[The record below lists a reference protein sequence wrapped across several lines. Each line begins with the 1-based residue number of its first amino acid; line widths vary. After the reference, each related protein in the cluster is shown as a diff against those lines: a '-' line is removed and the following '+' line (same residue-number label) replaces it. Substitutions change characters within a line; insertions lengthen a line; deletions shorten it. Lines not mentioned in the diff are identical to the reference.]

1 MCTGTGR
8 LHGIGEKGRG
18 VLLLSR
24 AWPRRALVYA
34 ALKEAGVD
42 VYGVETPE
50 DAAEALWSWPGR
62 FRLLLVDVAGMEAG
76 EVGDALGRARR
87 AGLGGLVVAGPFER
101 RRVPEDLPRGFR
113 VVPKPVSVEALVA
126 AVAEALESPPCP
138 CGAGGRGR

>member
-1 MCTGTGR
+1 MCARTGR
-8 LHGIGEKGRG
+8 LHAAREKGRG

-24 AWPRRALVYA
+24 DWPRRALVYA

-62 FRLLLVDVAGMEAG
+62 FGLLLLDVAGMEAA
-76 EVGDALGRARR
+76 EVRAAVGRACG

-101 RRVPEDLPRGFR
+101 HRVPEDLPGGFR
-113 VVPKPVSVEALVA
+113 VVPKPISVEALVT
-126 AVAEALESPPCP
+126 AVVDAV
-138 CGAGGRGR
+138 GKG